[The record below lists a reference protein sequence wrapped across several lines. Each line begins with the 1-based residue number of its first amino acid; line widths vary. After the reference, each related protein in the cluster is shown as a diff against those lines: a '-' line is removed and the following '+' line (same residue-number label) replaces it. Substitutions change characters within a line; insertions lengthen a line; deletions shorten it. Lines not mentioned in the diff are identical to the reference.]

1 MALNKKSLGPSILSL
16 EKGTNEEVQKME
28 LDKFAGVVN
37 SSDGT
42 TMICFTTKEIPNKYF
57 WASTSLY
64 NFLADNIENAEYDED
79 TLCYSFPNDK
89 VFITHKGKVPLKND
103 KSKSANVWSI
113 QFNTKTKRMCKNNA
127 VKNC

>member
-1 MALNKKSLGPSILSL
+1 MALNKKSLGPNILSL

-28 LDKFAGVVN
+28 LDKFAEVEN

-42 TMICFTTKEIPNKYF
+42 IMICFTTKEVPNKYF

-64 NFLADNIENAEYDED
+64 NFLLDNIENAEYDED
-79 TLCYSFPNDK
+79 TLCYSFPEDK

-103 KSKSANVWSI
+103 KSKSANVWLI
-113 QFNTKTKRMCKNNA
+113 TF
-127 VKNC
+127 

>member
-16 EKGTNEEVQKME
+16 EKGANEEVQKME
-28 LDKFAGVVN
+28 LDKFAKVVN

-42 TMICFTTKEIPNKYF
+42 TMICFTTKEVPNKYF

-64 NFLADNIENAEYDED
+64 NFLTDNIENAKYDED
-79 TLCYSFPNDK
+79 TLCYSLPEDK
-89 VFITHKGKVPLKND
+89 VFITHKGKVPLKSE

-113 QFNTKTKRMCKNNA
+113 TF
-127 VKNC
+127 